1 MKRANSP
8 NRHTC
13 APSQTNANDGV
24 SVDDKLLL
32 DDRDWELFLKASGL
46 DGDPEAADAQARLWL
61 RLDET
66 LDQPSSGRWLRSTF
80 RAGIREARERSTF
93 NRVTI
98 EEYMAY

>member
-13 APSQTNANDGV
+13 APSQTNAKHGA
-24 SVDDKLLL
+24 SVDGESLL

-46 DGDPEAADAQARLWL
+46 DGDPEVAADVQARLWL

-66 LDQPSSGRWLRSTF
+66 LDQPSSGRRLRSTF
-80 RAGIREARERSTF
+80 RAGIREAHKRSKF
-93 NRVTI
+93 I
-98 EEYMAY
+98 E